1 MTFGQKQKPQ
11 CCGHNA
17 LLPVMYTKGLGV
29 KYSEDQLAFGKV
41 AEKNVVFLTQCT
53 NDNLNTLRH
62 LHNIFATYHSYQKSF
77 VICHLSSSQTLNH
90 NKWSHS
96 TETNLRS
103 NFMLGLI

>member
-17 LLPVMYTKGLGV
+17 LLPVMYTKGLRV

-41 AEKNVVFLTQCT
+41 AEKNVVFLTHSVQT
-53 NDNLNTLRH
+53 IRH

-77 VICHLSSSQTLNH
+77 VICHLSSSQTL
-90 NKWSHS
+90 SH
-96 TETNLRS
+96 
-103 NFMLGLI
+103 IK